1 MKNKHAAALG
11 RLNKGVPKNLTPEQ
25 RAVIAERLACYRYR
39 GGRKPGAK
47 NLNKKKVKL

>member
-1 MKNKHAAALG
+1 MSINKHASALG
-11 RLNKGVPKNLTPEQ
+11 KLNKGVKKNLTPEQ

-47 NLNKKKVKL
+47 NLKKKVKL